1 MTRKQRS
8 FVARAVALFATAL
21 MFPFTPMVSRAPAG
35 AAALPTVSV
44 NDVSIAEGTGSTKT
58 FTFTVHQST
67 PGKSRVSFTTKND
80 TATAPA
86 DYLARTGTVRFAGHK
101 LTRTIS
107 VTINGDALD
116 EPDETFF
123 VELTK
128 ATGATID
135 DGEGVGTILDDDA
148 PPSVQVPSTLSV
160 PEGQTGDTTYASI
173 DVTLSA
179 PSGQGV
185 DVDWATADGTA
196 TEAGN
201 DYTGK
206 SGTVHFA
213 PGETSATVLVP
224 VLGDVA
230 NEVDETFTVT
240 LSLPVHATLGNDT
253 DTVTILDNDPL
264 PTSVPIFD
272 VADVSKHEGASDTR
286 TLTFSVTRS
295 DDTASA
301 VTVDF
306 AISDGTA
313 AATSDYTVASATGTL
328 SFTGGQTTKTVDVT
342 VLGDKKLE
350 HNETLFLTLSNPS
363 AGALN
368 DPQGTGTIVND
379 DTKTTAVVRVRAS
392 RHRVAVHGRVSP
404 ARPRKH
410 QLVRLYRKRGA
421 KWVRLTTRKPL
432 LRGHT
437 DSNGDGFTDSRYA
450 TTLHRAKRGRCK
462 IVATYPGDK
471 RFSSSK
477 VTKLFRC

>member
-8 FVARAVALFATAL
+8 LVARAVTLFATAL

-44 NDVSIAEGTGSTKT
+44 TSVSITEGTGGTKT
-58 FTFTVHQST
+58 LNFTVKQSA
-67 PGKSRVSFTTKND
+67 PGKSRVFFTTKND

-86 DYLARTGTVRFAGHK
+86 DYLARTGSVRFAGHK
-101 LTRTIS
+101 LMRTIS
-107 VTINGDALD
+107 VTINGDVLD

-148 PPSVQVPSTLSV
+148 PPTVQVPATLSV
-160 PEGQTGDTTYASI
+160 PEGQTGDTTFASI

-179 PSGQGV
+179 ASGQEV
-185 DVDWATADGTA
+185 DVDWSTADGTA

-201 DYTGK
+201 DYTGR
-206 SGTVHFA
+206 SGTILFA
-213 PGETSATVLVP
+213 PGETSSTVVIP

-230 NEVDETFTVT
+230 SEADETFTVT
-240 LSLPVHATLGNDT
+240 LASPGHATLGNAT

-272 VADVSKHEGASDTR
+272 VADVSEHEGASGTS
-286 TLTFSVTRS
+286 TLTFTVTRG

-301 VTVDF
+301 VTVDY

-313 AATSDYTVASATGTL
+313 SATSDYTVLSATGTL
-328 SFTGGQTTKTVDVT
+328 SFAGGQTNKTVDVT
-342 VLGDKKLE
+342 VLGDRKLE
-350 HNETLFLTLSNPS
+350 HNEMLFLTLSNPS

-379 DTKTTAVVRVRAS
+379 DTKTTAVVKVRAS
-392 RHRVAVHGRVSP
+392 RHRVAVRGRVSP

-410 QLVRLYRKRGA
+410 ELVRLYRKRGA

-432 LRGHT
+432 LRGHS

-450 TTLHRAKRGRCK
+450 TTVHRAKRGRCK
-462 IVATYPGDK
+462 IVASYPGDK
-471 RFSSSK
+471 RFTGSK
-477 VTKLFRC
+477 ATKLFRC

>member
-1 MTRKQRS
+1 MFRYRRVLT
-8 FVARAVALFATAL
+8 RAVALLAAGVVL
-21 MFPFTPMVSRAPAG
+21 PLAPISSHTPV
-35 AAALPTVSV
+35 AAATLPTVSV
-44 NDVSIAEGTGSTKT
+44 NDVSITEGTGSTKT
-58 FTFTVHQST
+58 LTFTVTQSA
-67 PGKSRVSFTTKND
+67 PGKSRVFFTTKND

-86 DYLARTGTVRFAGHK
+86 DYIARAGSVRFAGHK

-116 EPDETFF
+116 EPDETFL
-123 VELTK
+123 VDLTK
-128 ATGATID
+128 ATGATIAD
-135 DGEGVGTILDDDA
+135 DEGVGTILDDDA
-148 PPSVQVPSTLSV
+148 APTVQVPSGLSI

-179 PSGQGV
+179 PSGQEV

-196 TEAGN
+196 TEAGT

-206 SGTVHFA
+206 SGTVHFGA
-213 PGETSATVLVP
+213 GETSATVVIP
-224 VLGDVA
+224 VIGDVA
-230 NEVDETFTVT
+230 SEADETFTVT
-240 LSLPVHATLGNDT
+240 LTSPVHATLGNDI

-272 VADVSKHEGASDTR
+272 VADTSKREGASGTA
-286 TLTFSVTRS
+286 TLSFSVTRS

-301 VTVDF
+301 VTVDY

-313 AATSDYTVASATGTL
+313 GVTSDYTVVSATGTL
-328 SFTGGQTTKTVDVT
+328 SFIGGQTSQTVDVT

-350 HNETLFLTLSNPS
+350 RNETLFLTLNNPS
-363 AGALN
+363 SGALN

-379 DTKTTAVVRVRAS
+379 DTKTTVAVKVRAS

-410 QLVRLYRKRGA
+410 ALVRLYRKRGA
-421 KWVRLTTRKPL
+421 KWVRLSTKRPV
-432 LRGHT
+432 LRGKI
-437 DSNGDGFTDSRYA
+437 DSNGDGFTDSAYA
-450 TTLHRAKRGRCK
+450 TTFHRAKRGRCK

-471 RFSSSK
+471 QFSGSK
-477 VTKLFRC
+477 ATKLFHC

>member
-1 MTRKQRS
+1 
-8 FVARAVALFATAL
+8 V
-21 MFPFTPMVSRAPAG
+21 
-35 AAALPTVSV
+35 AAATLPTVSV
-44 NDVSIAEGTGSTKT
+44 NDVSITEGTGSTKSL
-58 FTFTVHQST
+58 TFTVKQSA
-67 PGKSRVSFTTKND
+67 PGKSRVYFATAND
-80 TATAPA
+80 TAKGPA
-86 DYLARTGTVRFAGHK
+86 DYIARTGSVRFAGHK
-101 LTRTIS
+101 LTRTLS
-107 VTINGDALD
+107 VTIVGDALD

-148 PPSVQVPSTLSV
+148 PPTVQVPSSLSV

-179 PSGQGV
+179 PSGQEV

-206 SGTVHFA
+206 SGTLHFA
-213 PGETSATVLVP
+213 AGETSATVVIP
-224 VLGDVA
+224 VIGDVA
-230 NEVDETFTVT
+230 SEADETFTVT
-240 LSLPVHATLGNDT
+240 LTSPVHATLGNAT

-272 VADVSKHEGASDTR
+272 VADASKREGASGTS
-286 TLTFSVTRS
+286 TLSFTVTRS

-313 AATSDYTVASATGTL
+313 TATSDYTVVSATGSL
-328 SFTGGQTTKTVDVT
+328 SFIGGQTTKTVDVT

-350 HNETLFLTLSNPS
+350 RNETLFLTLSNPS
-363 AGALN
+363 SGALN
-368 DPQGTGTIVND
+368 DPQGTATIVND
-379 DTKTTAVVRVRAS
+379 DTKTTVTVKVRAS
-392 RHRVAVHGRVSP
+392 RHLVAVHGRVSP

-410 QLVRLYRKRGA
+410 ELVRLYRKRGA
-421 KWVRLTTRKPL
+421 KWVRLTTKKPV
-432 LRGHT
+432 LRGKS
-437 DSNGDGFTDSRYA
+437 DSNGDGFTDSGYG
-450 TTLHRAKRGRCK
+450 TTLHRAKHGRCK

-471 RFSSSK
+471 QFSASK
-477 VTKLFRC
+477 ATKLFRC

>member
-1 MTRKQRS
+1 MFRS
-8 FVARAVALFATAL
+8 DRRVLTRAVALLAVGVVLPLAP
-21 MFPFTPMVSRAPAG
+21 MASHTPV
-35 AAALPTVSV
+35 AAATLPTVSV
-44 NDVSIAEGTGSTKT
+44 NDVSITEGTGSTKT
-58 FTFTVHQST
+58 LTFTVKQSA
-67 PGKSRVSFTTKND
+67 PGKSRVYFATAND
-80 TATAPA
+80 TAKAPA
-86 DYLARTGTVRFAGHK
+86 DYIARTGSVRFAGHK
-101 LTRTIS
+101 LTRTLS
-107 VTINGDALD
+107 VTIVGDAFD

-148 PPSVQVPSTLSV
+148 PPTVQVPSSLSV
-160 PEGQTGDTTYASI
+160 PEGQTGDTTFASI

-179 PSGQGV
+179 PSGQEV

-196 TEAGN
+196 TEAGT

-206 SGTVHFA
+206 SGTLHFA
-213 PGETSATVLVP
+213 PGETSATVVIP
-224 VLGDVA
+224 VIGDVA
-230 NEVDETFTVT
+230 SEADETFTVT
-240 LSLPVHATLGNDT
+240 LTSPVHATLGNAT

-272 VADVSKHEGASDTR
+272 VADASKREGASGTS
-286 TLTFSVTRS
+286 TLSFTVTRS

-313 AATSDYTVASATGTL
+313 TATSDYTVVSATGSL
-328 SFTGGQTTKTVDVT
+328 SFIGGQTTKTVDVT

-350 HNETLFLTLSNPS
+350 RNETLFLTLSNPS
-363 AGALN
+363 SGALN

-379 DTKTTAVVRVRAS
+379 DTKTTATVKVRAS
-392 RHRVAVHGRVSP
+392 RHLVAVHGRVSP

-410 QLVRLYRKRGA
+410 ALVRLYRKRGA
-421 KWVRLTTRKPL
+421 KWVRLATKKPV
-432 LRGHT
+432 LRGKS
-437 DSNGDGFTDSRYA
+437 DSNGDGYTDSGYA
-450 TTLHRAKRGRCK
+450 TTFHRAKHGRCK

-471 RFSSSK
+471 QFSASK
-477 VTKLFRC
+477 ATKLFRC

>member
-1 MTRKQRS
+1 L
-8 FVARAVALFATAL
+8 VARAVTLFATAL

-44 NDVSIAEGTGSTKT
+44 TSVSITEGTGGTKT
-58 FTFTVHQST
+58 LNFTVKQSA
-67 PGKSRVSFTTKND
+67 PGKSRVFFTTKND

-86 DYLARTGTVRFAGHK
+86 DYLARTGSVRFAGHK
-101 LTRTIS
+101 LMRTIS
-107 VTINGDALD
+107 VTINGDVLD

-148 PPSVQVPSTLSV
+148 PPTVQVPATLSV
-160 PEGQTGDTTYASI
+160 PEGQTGDTTFASI

-179 PSGQGV
+179 ASGQEV
-185 DVDWATADGTA
+185 DVDWSTADGTA

-201 DYTGK
+201 DYTGR
-206 SGTVHFA
+206 SGTILFA
-213 PGETSATVLVP
+213 PGETSSTVVIP

-230 NEVDETFTVT
+230 SEADETFTVT
-240 LSLPVHATLGNDT
+240 LASPGHATLGNAT

-272 VADVSKHEGASDTR
+272 VADVSEHEGASGTS
-286 TLTFSVTRS
+286 TLTFTVTRG

-301 VTVDF
+301 VTVDY

-313 AATSDYTVASATGTL
+313 SATSDYTVLSATGTL
-328 SFTGGQTTKTVDVT
+328 SFAGGQTNKTVDVT
-342 VLGDKKLE
+342 VLGDRKLE
-350 HNETLFLTLSNPS
+350 HNEMLFLTLSNPS

-379 DTKTTAVVRVRAS
+379 DTKTTAVVKVRAS
-392 RHRVAVHGRVSP
+392 RHRVAVRGRVSP

-410 QLVRLYRKRGA
+410 ELVRLYRKRGA

-432 LRGHT
+432 LRGHS

-450 TTLHRAKRGRCK
+450 TTVHRAKRGRCK
-462 IVATYPGDK
+462 IVASYPGDK
-471 RFSSSK
+471 RFTGSK
-477 VTKLFRC
+477 ATKLFRC